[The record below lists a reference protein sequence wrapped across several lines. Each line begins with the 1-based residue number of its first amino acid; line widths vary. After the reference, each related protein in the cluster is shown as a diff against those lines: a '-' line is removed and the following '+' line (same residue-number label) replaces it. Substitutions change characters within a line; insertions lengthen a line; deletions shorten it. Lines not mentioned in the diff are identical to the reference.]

1 MCLSPHPPVLDL
13 PATLYVCICVC
24 LQVFMYVP
32 QVAASFATAAGG
44 GGAVS
49 GARWGWRRWLAGCG
63 GGCAMV
69 RAVLMI

>member
-49 GARWGWRRWLAGCG
+49 GARGGAGG
-63 GGCAMV
+63 
-69 RAVLMI
+69 